1 MNARAEIP
9 PETAALV
16 HTLADA
22 MDIKVV
28 DIYSALIVHGLK
40 TRPVFRLMAEV
51 RRAVAEYKCEE
62 TE

>member
-1 MNARAEIP
+1 VNARADIP
-9 PETAALV
+9 PEVATLV

-28 DIYSALIVHGLK
+28 DIYSALIVQGLK

-51 RRAVAEYKCEE
+51 RQAVADYKQEPA
-62 TE
+62 